1 MAVRYAVPR
10 STTVSIDS
18 NSRHISTNNMAV
30 STLSCLITST
40 SFRAIIPL
48 WHAKENKMDHFQAE
62 GMIVGWDL
70 FLNSGQKGQSVLSNT
85 CSQSSEID
93 FLDYSLSDRITTSAR
108 KIDQWRDIALL
119 LTPSL

>member
-1 MAVRYAVPR
+1 MAGGK
-10 STTVSIDS
+10 T
-18 NSRHISTNNMAV
+18 STNDSMAV

-40 SFRAIIPL
+40 GFRAITPL
-48 WHAKENKMDHFQAE
+48 WHAKENKVDHFQAE

-70 FLNSGQKGQSVLSNT
+70 FLISGQKGQSVLSNT

-108 KIDQWRDIALL
+108 KIDQSRHVATL
-119 LTPSL
+119 LTPCL